1 MIWHNADEEP
11 QENAKIVW
19 YATGDCIKMCTHT
32 KNMVHGGMTKWA
44 YAEELLNLK
53 TQETIEDLPKIKG
66 WIARDKTYDLHFFS
80 KKPKRNIADSRFNL
94 DNVWIG
100 KNWLVL
106 DCDLYPNL
114 TWEDEPIEAEIILK
128 VASDALS
135 EECIREK
142 DE

>member
-1 MIWHNADEEP
+1 M
-11 QENAKIVW
+11 
-19 YATGDCIKMCTHT
+19 
-32 KNMVHGGMTKWA
+32 
-44 YAEELLNLK
+44 
-53 TQETIEDLPKIKG
+53 PKIKG

-80 KKPKRNIADSRFNL
+80 EKPQRNIADGRFDL

-100 KNWLVL
+100 KKLLVL
-106 DCDLYPNL
+106 DCDLYPKL
-114 TWEDEPIEAEIILK
+114 TWEDEPIESEIILK